1 MTLQSKDLI
10 TLTDLSPADIAHIFD
25 LADRSDSLAFPR
37 SAGLTACTSFEGNSI
52 RTRATFVKALVD
64 LGITPVDV
72 PNLLKTGEDVR
83 HLAGY
88 LDNWVDLYILR
99 DRDHERMAAFAAS
112 SAKPVINAMTAQA
125 HPCEV
130 LADLYSIQK
139 EKGDVRRLRYCILG
153 PRTNVL
159 ASWQR
164 IGQVMG
170 LDMVHVLPPGTAPNV
185 PPGIE
190 VSHVKADGLTGAD
203 VILTDAWPQGF
214 SDPSLQLTLADL
226 AAAKPDAWVIPCPPF
241 NVAQEIRAEV
251 IDSHYFAGYAQKRYL
266 YDVQKAL
273 IAFSLKGLV

>member
-1 MTLQSKDLI
+1 MKKEIITINDL
-10 TLTDLSPADIAHIFD
+10 LPAEIEQVFD

-52 RTRATFVKALVD
+52 RTRATFVKALAD
-64 LGITPVDV
+64 LGITPVEV
-72 PNLLKTGEDVR
+72 PNLLKTGEDMR

-88 LDNWVDLYILR
+88 MDSWMDLYILR
-99 DRDHERMAAFAAS
+99 DRDHERMAAFAAAS
-112 SAKPVINAMTAQA
+112 VKPVINAMTGLA

-139 EKGDVRRLRYCILG
+139 EKGDVRRLRYCVLG
-153 PRTNVL
+153 PPTNVL
-159 ASWQR
+159 MSWQR

-170 LDMVHVLPPGTAPNV
+170 LDMIHVLPPGTAPEM
-185 PPGIE
+185 PPGSS
-190 VSHVKADGLTGAD
+190 VTHHKADGLTGAD

-214 SDPSLQLTLADL
+214 FDPSLQLTLADL

-241 NVAQEIRAEV
+241 NVAQEIHADV

-266 YDVQKAL
+266 YHVQKAL
-273 IAFSLKGLV
+273 ITFALKELV